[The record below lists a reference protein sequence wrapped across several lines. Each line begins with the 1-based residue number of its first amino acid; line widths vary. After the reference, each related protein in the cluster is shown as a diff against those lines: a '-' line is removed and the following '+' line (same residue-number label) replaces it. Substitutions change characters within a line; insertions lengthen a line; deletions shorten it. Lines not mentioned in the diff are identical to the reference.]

1 MNVRLREAA
10 VADLDAARRWYREVD
25 EALVVR
31 FEGAVGTTFERIV
44 EQPVLF
50 PVVHRDVRRALVRT
64 FPYGVFFRLV
74 GGELVVVAVLH
85 LRRDPRAVR
94 RRR

>member
-1 MNVRLREAA
+1 MTLRLRAAA
-10 VADLDAARRWYREVD
+10 VEDLDAARRWYREAD

-31 FEGAVGTTFERIV
+31 FEDAVGLTFGRIV
-44 EQPVLF
+44 EQPEMS

-64 FPYGVFFRLV
+64 FPYAVFDRLL
-74 GGELVVVAVLH
+74 GGDVVVLAVLH
-85 LRRDPRAVR
+85 LRRAPVRAR